1 MCLTR
6 QRTEKEPREG
16 SPVSDWTGRATEKDW
31 PKRPSDGQLQEAWK
45 KTPTGPYP
53 LRQTQS
59 VTQHTWHHQGPRKP
73 SSCATFTLNPL
84 GGRAATGKKKKQK
97 QKAWHLCMQGHLS
110 CVQLFA
116 TLWTVACQGSL
127 SGGSP
132 GKNTGVYGP
141 ILVAMAFY
149 ISCCP
154 SRQPPWVPG
163 AARTPATQAAA
174 PPPHLASQGRPKS
187 SREVSGA
194 NPSGRPTCRGG
205 NKTRIETQGQ
215 CG

>member
-1 MCLTR
+1 MVSYKKLEKRHRQGRIPCGRRSPWPNTLGTTR
-6 QRTEKEPREG
+6 VPASQAAAP
-16 SPVSDWTGRATEKDW
+16 
-31 PKRPSDGQLQEAWK
+31 PSH
-45 KTPTGPYP
+45 
-53 LRQTQS
+53 S
-59 VTQHTWHHQGPRKP
+59 
-73 SSCATFTLNPL
+73 TLSGAELPQ
-84 GGRAATGKKKKQK
+84 AKKKKQK

-194 NPSGRPTCRGG
+194 NPSGRPTRRGG
-205 NKTRIETQGQ
+205 NRTTAETQGQ
-215 CG
+215 RG